1 MARRDSGGFDFDAAD
16 DEVEAV
22 IAAETEESEPIE
34 AAAATAVS
42 HKIIF
47 HSNVT
52 VHLWI

>member
-22 IAAETEESEPIE
+22 IAAEESEPVE

-42 HKIIF
+42 HKIIY